1 MKDSNVKV
9 SSSSSSGI
17 GFVGLLTIVFIVLK
31 LLGKITWSW
40 WWVLSPLWI
49 SAALVVVILLG
60 IILWAIFSPDQDDEE
75 IDTFDSEEEIDE

>member
-1 MKDSNVKV
+1 MRDRNINV

-49 SAALVVVILLG
+49 SAAFVIL
-60 IILWAIFSPDQDDEE
+60 IILGFLLWAFISVLNDEKE
-75 IDTFDSEEEIDE
+75 QKKK

>member
-1 MKDSNVKV
+1 MRDRNINV

-31 LLGKITWSW
+31 LLGKITWRW

-49 SAALVVVILLG
+49 SAAFVIL
-60 IILWAIFSPDQDDEE
+60 IILGFLLWAFISVLNDEKKQRKK
-75 IDTFDSEEEIDE
+75 

>member
-1 MKDSNVKV
+1 MRDRNINV

-49 SAALVVVILLG
+49 SAAFVIL
-60 IILWAIFSPDQDDEE
+60 IILGFLLWAFISVLNDEKGQKKK
-75 IDTFDSEEEIDE
+75 

>member
-1 MKDSNVKV
+1 MKHNNVNV

-49 SAALVVVILLG
+49 SAGLTILVLFGILIWVL
-60 IILWAIFSPDQDDEE
+60 AVNKD
-75 IDTFDSEEEIDE
+75 

>member
-1 MKDSNVKV
+1 MKHNNVNV

-49 SAALVVVILLG
+49 SAGLVFFVLLG
-60 IILWAIFSPDQDDEE
+60 ILIWVLAVNKD
-75 IDTFDSEEEIDE
+75 

>member
-1 MKDSNVKV
+1 MKNKVIV

-31 LLGKITWSW
+31 LIGKITWSW

-49 SAALVVVILLG
+49 STGLAFLVFLG
-60 IILWAIFSPDQDDEE
+60 ILIWVLAVNKD
-75 IDTFDSEEEIDE
+75 